1 MTSQSLDDFVK
12 QLDAISESDGI
23 LYGRA
28 RLLSDAEQKHQRA
41 ILQYTVYLALS
52 DAFKCFFLETVEL
65 INPACRPKV
74 TEPLS
79 ELHEIFVTR
88 LIHSFKS
95 LCGADRIAICGYP
108 YQAYTLLQDVFN
120 DLVLSSAALQKI
132 TDFYSVDGVIPGKPI
147 DIAQVKELRKHT
159 ELAVCQKMTG
169 KESDLTQQTQD
180 ELSNWDALFH
190 SEVHG
195 VHLSLAAALGFM
207 KGTELQPALPRFDA
221 VQFAMFVNRYF
232 EVCWMAHRL
241 IPALQPSGVPL
252 SQTWMDKWG
261 VLDAAL
267 EMTVQALTV
276 QHGNKI
282 GAAIVELVKTKF
294 PFNAQSDFPL

>member
-1 MTSQSLDDFVK
+1 MTSQSLEDFVK
-12 QLDAISESDGI
+12 KLDAISERDGI

-28 RLLSDAEQKHQRA
+28 RLISDAEQKHQRA

-65 INPACRPKV
+65 LNPAHRPKV
-74 TEPLS
+74 GSHS

-95 LCGADRIAICGYP
+95 LCGADRIAVCGYT
-108 YQAYTLLQDVFN
+108 YQAYTLLQDIFN

-132 TDFYSVDGVIPGKPI
+132 TDFYSVDGVIPGKSI
-147 DIAQVKELRKHT
+147 DIAQVKGLR
-159 ELAVCQKMTG
+159 ERAEFDVCQKMTG
-169 KESDLTQQTQD
+169 EESGLTEQTQE

-195 VHLSLAAALGFM
+195 VNLSLAAALGFL
-207 KGTELQPALPRFDA
+207 KGAELQPALPRFDA

-241 IPALQPSGVPL
+241 IPALQQPDMPL
-252 SQTWMDKWG
+252 SQAWMDKWD
-261 VLDAAL
+261 VLDNAL
-267 EMTVQALTV
+267 GMTVQALTV
-276 QHGNKI
+276 QQGNKI

-294 PFNAQSDFPL
+294 PFNARSDFPL

>member
-1 MTSQSLDDFVK
+1 MTSPSLEDFVK
-12 QLDAISESDGI
+12 QLDAISENDGM

-28 RLLSDAEQKHQRA
+28 RLLSDAEQRHQRA

-65 INPACRPKV
+65 INPASRKNM

-88 LIHSFKS
+88 LIYSFKS

-132 TDFYSVDGVIPGKPI
+132 TDFYSVDGVTPGKPV
-147 DIAQVKELRKHT
+147 DIAQVRELRKRT
-159 ELAVCQKMTG
+159 EFDICQKMTG
-169 KESDLTQQTQD
+169 KESGLTQQTQD

-195 VHLSLAAALGFM
+195 VHLSLAATLGFM

-221 VQFAMFVNRYF
+221 EQFAMFVNLYF
-232 EVCWMAHRL
+232 EVSWMAHRL
-241 IPALQPSGVPL
+241 IPALQLPSVPL
-252 SQTWMDKWG
+252 SQEWMNKWA
-261 VLDAAL
+261 VLDNAL

-276 QHGNKI
+276 PHGNKI

>member
-1 MTSQSLDDFVK
+1 
-12 QLDAISESDGI
+12 
-23 LYGRA
+23 
-28 RLLSDAEQKHQRA
+28 
-41 ILQYTVYLALS
+41 
-52 DAFKCFFLETVEL
+52 
-65 INPACRPKV
+65 
-74 TEPLS
+74 
-79 ELHEIFVTR
+79 
-88 LIHSFKS
+88 
-95 LCGADRIAICGYP
+95 
-108 YQAYTLLQDVFN
+108 
-120 DLVLSSAALQKI
+120 
-132 TDFYSVDGVIPGKPI
+132 
-147 DIAQVKELRKHT
+147 
-159 ELAVCQKMTG
+159 
-169 KESDLTQQTQD
+169 
-180 ELSNWDALFH
+180 
-190 SEVHG
+190 
-195 VHLSLAAALGFM
+195 M

>member
-1 MTSQSLDDFVK
+1 MTSQSLEDFVK
-12 QLDAISESDGI
+12 KLDAISEKDGI
-23 LYGRA
+23 LYGRV
-28 RLLSDAEQKHQRA
+28 RLISDAEQKHQRA
-41 ILQYTVYLALS
+41 ILQYSVYLALS

-65 INPACRPKV
+65 INPAYRPKV

-95 LCGADRIAICGYP
+95 LCGADRIAVCGYP
-108 YQAYTLLQDVFN
+108 YQAYTLLQDIFN

-147 DIAQVKELRKHT
+147 DIAQVKELRERT
-159 ELAVCQKMTG
+159 EIDVCQKMTG
-169 KESDLTQQTQD
+169 KESGLTQQTQD
-180 ELSNWDALFH
+180 ELGNWDALFH

-195 VHLSLAAALGFM
+195 VNLSLAAALGFL

-241 IPALQPSGVPL
+241 IPALQPPGVPL
-252 SQTWMDKWG
+252 SQAWMDKWG
-261 VLDAAL
+261 VLDDAL
-267 EMTVQALTV
+267 AMTVHALTV
-276 QHGNKI
+276 QQGNKI

>member
-1 MTSQSLDDFVK
+1 MTSPSLEDFVK
-12 QLDAISESDGI
+12 QLDAISENDGM

-28 RLLSDAEQKHQRA
+28 RLLSDAEQRHQRA

-65 INPACRPKV
+65 INPASRKNM

-88 LIHSFKS
+88 LIYSFKS
-95 LCGADRIAICGYP
+95 LCGADRVAICGYP

-120 DLVLSSAALQKI
+120 DLVLSSAALQKV
-132 TDFYSVDGVIPGKPI
+132 TDFYSVDGVTPGKPV
-147 DIAQVKELRKHT
+147 DIAQVRELRKRT
-159 ELAVCQKMTG
+159 EFDICQKMTG
-169 KESDLTQQTQD
+169 KESGLTQQTQD

-195 VHLSLAAALGFM
+195 VHLSLAATLGFM

-221 VQFAMFVNRYF
+221 EQFAMFVNLYF

-241 IPALQPSGVPL
+241 IPALQLPGVPL
-252 SQTWMDKWG
+252 SQEWMNKWA
-261 VLDAAL
+261 VLDNAL

-276 QHGNKI
+276 PHGNKI

-294 PFNAQSDFPL
+294 PFNAQSYFPL

>member
-1 MTSQSLDDFVK
+1 MTSPSLEDFVK
-12 QLDAISESDGI
+12 QLDAISENDGM

-28 RLLSDAEQKHQRA
+28 RLLSDAEQRHQRA

-65 INPACRPKV
+65 INPASRKNM

-88 LIHSFKS
+88 LIYSFKS
-95 LCGADRIAICGYP
+95 LCGADRVAICGYP

-120 DLVLSSAALQKI
+120 DLVLSSAALQKV
-132 TDFYSVDGVIPGKPI
+132 TDFYSVDGVTPGKPV
-147 DIAQVKELRKHT
+147 DIAQVRELRKRT
-159 ELAVCQKMTG
+159 EFDICQKMTG
-169 KESDLTQQTQD
+169 KESGLTQQTQD

-195 VHLSLAAALGFM
+195 VHLSLAATLGFM

-221 VQFAMFVNRYF
+221 EQFAMFVNLYF

-241 IPALQPSGVPL
+241 IPALQLPGVPL
-252 SQTWMDKWG
+252 SQEWMNKWA
-261 VLDAAL
+261 VLDNAL

-276 QHGNKI
+276 PHGNKI

>member
-1 MTSQSLDDFVK
+1 MTSPSLEDFVK
-12 QLDAISESDGI
+12 QLDAISENDGM

-28 RLLSDAEQKHQRA
+28 RLLSDAEQRHQRA

-65 INPACRPKV
+65 INPASRKNM

-88 LIHSFKS
+88 LIYSFKS

-132 TDFYSVDGVIPGKPI
+132 TDFYSVDGVTPGKPV
-147 DIAQVKELRKHT
+147 DIAQVRELRKRT
-159 ELAVCQKMTG
+159 EFDICQKMTG
-169 KESDLTQQTQD
+169 KESGLTQQTQD

-195 VHLSLAAALGFM
+195 VHLSLAATLGFM

-221 VQFAMFVNRYF
+221 EQFAMFVNLYF

-241 IPALQPSGVPL
+241 IPALQLPGVSL
-252 SQTWMDKWG
+252 SQEWMNKWA
-261 VLDAAL
+261 VLDNAL

-276 QHGNKI
+276 PHGNKI